1 MSRWIVVGQL
11 LSVASFAG
19 WGTAQAQH
27 TVRAEFP
34 RNAYLDDTARRLVLG
49 VRAAR
54 DAAVPTIDSY
64 TALIRERM
72 GVTASLSRRAG
83 RLAHGESATRVR
95 WSHDEPEVARV
106 LGSRFRTL
114 GFGSGGAS
122 WQVAFRRAADPL
134 GDPFAFGFAVLHA
147 DSVAASVRSPLDA
160 DSERFY
166 QFRSGDTTSVVLAGG
181 RSIKAV
187 AVTAIP
193 RFRSIRLVAAV
204 MWIEPES
211 FGLVRVAYRLAKKLD
226 SELGLQFRRGDGPNM
241 GLAVDL
247 GDGVMAWDSTTSR
260 NPGRLGRLVNGAVN
274 NLLPQWEMNVTAVV
288 AEYALWEMRHWLPRT
303 VKWVGYLGVV
313 DEVSAEDV
321 PDVVESISHEWVF
334 EIEHIRERG
343 AEEAAGVPATALEAM
358 ERWRE
363 EGDSITGDVGST
375 APGEM
380 VVIIPGDDRVLA
392 TSDQLPPPIWGASI
406 GGVDDYS
413 IEMAES
419 RLASI
424 GIAREGDDAG
434 VAECPCRFD
443 PPIWTLRLLRYNS
456 EEGLSAGTRAWWSL
470 GRVTAVATV
479 RMRTAYWHPDISLTA
494 QHHHPQRRLRVSLY
508 RHVSPFYAPRRA
520 QRTTPDATANDAGR
534 YIAASGVGL
543 QLLPG
548 KRERTWV
555 SLRVF
560 REWHT
565 VLDTV
570 AEGVRTGAS
579 VRLLPWWGGLSGQS
593 VGGGGEIMVQGSI
606 GDNTSV
612 SASVT
617 GALTIPLGD
626 GWSGALEAGGG
637 RIWGDP
643 ADYDLWS
650 LGGSGNRLRGYSAG
664 ALVGRSYWRGRAELQ
679 RSLRHLRM
687 SLFADRAS
695 VGRSTLYSA
704 GVGLVLMDGLIRI
717 DLARGLTSLAAG
729 PGSGDAGWQ
738 IHWRADSFF

>member
-1 MSRWIVVGQL
+1 MSRWIAVAQL
-11 LSVASFAG
+11 LSVVNLAG
-19 WGTAQAQH
+19 WSTAQAQH
-27 TVRAEFP
+27 TARAESP
-34 RNAYLDDTARRLVLG
+34 RNAYLDETAHRLVLG
-49 VRAAR
+49 VRATR
-54 DAAVPTIDSY
+54 DAAVPAIDSY

-83 RLAHGESATRVR
+83 RLAHGESVTRVR
-95 WSHDEPEVARV
+95 WSRDEPEVARV

-114 GFGSGGAS
+114 GFGSGGVS

-147 DSVAASVRSPLDA
+147 DSVAASVRSPLGA

-166 QFRSGDTTSVVLAGG
+166 QFRSGDTISVELAGG

-187 AVTAIP
+187 EVTAIP
-193 RFRSIRLVAAV
+193 RFRSIQLVAGV

-241 GLAVDL
+241 GLAVEL
-247 GDGVMAWDSTTSR
+247 GDGVMAWDSATSR
-260 NPGRLGRLVNGAVN
+260 NPGRLGRFLNGAVN

-288 AEYALWEMRHWLPRT
+288 ADYALWEMRHWLPRA

-313 DEVSAEDV
+313 DEVHAEGF

-334 EIEHIRERG
+334 EIEQIRERG
-343 AEEAAGVPATALEAM
+343 AERVAGVPETALEAM

-363 EGDSITGDVGST
+363 DGDSITGEVYST
-375 APGEM
+375 VPGEM
-380 VVIIPGDDRVLA
+380 VVIIPGDESVLA
-392 TSDQLPPPIWGASI
+392 TSDQLPPPIWDESI
-406 GGVDDYS
+406 GGVGDYS
-413 IEMAES
+413 IEEMES
-419 RLASI
+419 RLATI
-424 GIAREGDDAG
+424 GTVGEVGDVE
-434 VAECPCRFD
+434 VAACPCQFE

-456 EEGLSAGTRAWWSL
+456 EEGLSAGTRAWWSR

-479 RMRTAYWHPDISLTA
+479 RMRTAYWHPDVSLTA

-508 RHVSPFYAPRRA
+508 RNVSPFRSPRRA
-520 QRTTPDATANDAGR
+520 PWTTPDPRTSDLAR

-548 KRERTWV
+548 KHERTWV

-565 VLDTV
+565 VLGTA

-579 VRLLPWWGGLSGQS
+579 VRLLPWWGGLSDQS
-593 VGGGGEIMVQGSI
+593 VGGGGEIMVRGSI

-612 SASVT
+612 SASAT
-617 GALTIPLGD
+617 GALTIPLGV
-626 GWSGALEAGGG
+626 GWSGGLEAGGA

-650 LGGSGNRLRGYSAG
+650 LGGTGDRLRGYSAG
-664 ALVGRSYWRGRAELQ
+664 ALVGRSFWRGRAELQ
-679 RSLRHLRM
+679 RSLRYVRM
-687 SLFADRAS
+687 SLFADWAS
-695 VGRSTLYSA
+695 VGRSNLYSG
-704 GVGLVLMDGLIRI
+704 GVGAVLMEGLIRI
-717 DLARGLTSLAAG
+717 DLARGLTSLAG
-729 PGSGDAGWQ
+729 GSGSVDAGWQ